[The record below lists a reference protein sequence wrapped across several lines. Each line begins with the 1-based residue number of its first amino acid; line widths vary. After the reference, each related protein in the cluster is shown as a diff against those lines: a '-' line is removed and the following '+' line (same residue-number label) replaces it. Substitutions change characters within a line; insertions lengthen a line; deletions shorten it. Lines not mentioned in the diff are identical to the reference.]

1 MASYWSILYL
11 QHLLLVRTSE
21 VVSADLGRLRLAN
34 YHHDLKGG
42 EVVNNGH
49 SLKLSPPSALSS
61 NVPTMSGAS
70 LKDKYVFAQFHL
82 HWGNISSQGS
92 EHLVDGEAY
101 PLEIHLVHYN
111 SKYPDIGAS
120 LEHEDG
126 LAVLG
131 IFFTLSPE
139 DNPDLQPVIDSVSAV
154 PNAKDNTKLSKVLCH
169 KLTMFS
175 HSNLL

>member
-1 MASYWSILYL
+1 M
-11 QHLLLVRTSE
+11 
-21 VVSADLGRLRLAN
+21 ADLGRLRLAN

-42 EVVNNGH
+42 EVINNGH
-49 SLKLSPPSALSS
+49 SLQVSPPSGLGA
-61 NVPTMSGAS
+61 NDVPTMSGAG
-70 LKDKYVFAQFHL
+70 LKDKYIFAQFHL

-101 PLEIHLVHYN
+101 PLEIHLVHFN

-120 LEHEDG
+120 LEHDDG

-131 IFFTLSPE
+131 IFFSLSSD

-154 PNAKDNTKLSKVLCH
+154 TNAKDTTKLSKVCLIANE
-169 KLTMFS
+169 TS
-175 HSNLL
+175 IP